1 MIQWRH
7 GDEGGL
13 QMALICHCA
22 GVRESVIV
30 SSIHEGAT
38 SIDDLR
44 LLCGAA
50 ADCGGCEMSLQD
62 LIDEHI
68 VYQQRVALRMA
79 S

>member
-1 MIQWRH
+1 MIHWRN
-7 GDEGGL
+7 GTGGGL

-22 GVRESVIV
+22 GIRESVIV
-30 SSIHEGAT
+30 SSIREGAT

-50 ADCGGCEMSLQD
+50 ADCGGCERSLQE

-68 VYQQRVALRMA
+68 VYEHYVALRWA

>member
-1 MIQWRH
+1 MIQW
-7 GDEGGL
+7 GNGTDGGL

-30 SSIHEGAT
+30 SSIREGAT
-38 SIDDLR
+38 SIEDLR

-50 ADCGGCEMSLQD
+50 ADCGGCEMSLRD

-68 VYQQRVALRMA
+68 VYEQRVALRMA

>member
-1 MIQWRH
+1 MIHWRN
-7 GDEGGL
+7 GTDGGL

-30 SSIHEGAT
+30 SSIHEGAR

-50 ADCGGCEMSLQD
+50 ADCGGCEMSLLD
-62 LIDEHI
+62 LIDEH
-68 VYQQRVALRMA
+68 VAYEQRVALRMA